1 MLGFLV
7 GEALRDLRRAG
18 RVAVSAIVLITLSL
32 AALGGFWL
40 VSSNLDRAVAQWRD
54 RVRIVV
60 YLRREPPAADVA
72 ALLERVRVIPGVAGA
87 VFIGKADALRALRQL
102 LGKDAGVVDQL
113 PANPLPAS
121 LEVTPAAA
129 AATPEGARDLLARLN
144 ALPEADEVAGS
155 ADWVEQLSHWQ
166 RLLTTIGLGVGAVLA
181 IAAILTV
188 TTATTLVLH
197 ARRHE
202 TEIMRLV
209 GASEVTIRLP
219 LLLQG
224 MMQGLAGA
232 VLALVALV
240 VAHSLVAPRLEPLV
254 NLTLG
259 LSQLVFF
266 TPVGVV
272 ALLAAGTLLGGLGGW
287 LARAGREPC
296 LPAQA
301 RGSLAGGAAKAAAD
315 PEAAEGRTGAGRGG
329 TGS

>member
-1 MLGFLV
+1 VVGFLV

-18 RVAVSAIVLITLSL
+18 RVAISAIVLITLSL

-40 VSSNLDRAVAQWRD
+40 VSSNLDRAVAHWRD
-54 RVRIVV
+54 RVRILV
-60 YLRREPPAADVA
+60 YLRREPSAPDAA
-72 ALLERVRVIPGVAGA
+72 ALVERVRATPGVAA
-87 VFIGKADALRALRQL
+87 VTFVGKAEALRGLKQV

-113 PANPLPAS
+113 PVNPLPAS

-129 AATPEGARDLLARLN
+129 AATPEGARELVARLA

-155 ADWVEQLSHWQ
+155 VDWVERLSDWQ
-166 RLLTTIGLGVGAVLA
+166 RLLATIGLGVGAVLGV
-181 IAAILTV
+181 AALLTV

-224 MMQGLAGA
+224 MMQGLVGA
-232 VLALVALV
+232 VLALAALILTY
-240 VAHSLVAPRLEPLV
+240 SLVAPRLEPLV

-266 TPVGVV
+266 TPVGVA
-272 ALLAAGTLLGGLGGW
+272 ALLGGGTLLGGLGGW
-287 LARAGREPC
+287 LARAGREP
-296 LPAQA
+296 
-301 RGSLAGGAAKAAAD
+301 
-315 PEAAEGRTGAGRGG
+315 
-329 TGS
+329 

>member
-60 YLRREPPAADVA
+60 YLKREPPAADVA
-72 ALLERVRVIPGVAGA
+72 ALLERVRAMPGVAGA
-87 VFIGKADALRALRQL
+87 VFIGKADALRGLRQV

-121 LEVTPAAA
+121 LEVTPAAT
-129 AATPEGARDLLARLN
+129 AATPDGARDLLSRLA

-155 ADWVEQLSHWQ
+155 GDWVEQLSHWQ
-166 RLLTTIGLGVGAVLA
+166 HLLTTIGLGLGAVLS

-188 TTATTLVLH
+188 TTATTLILH

-232 VLALVALV
+232 VLALAALV
-240 VAHSLVAPRLEPLV
+240 VAHSVMAPRVEPLV
-254 NLTLG
+254 KLTLG

-266 TPVGVV
+266 TPVGIA
-272 ALLAAGTLLGGLGGW
+272 ALLGAGTLLGGLGGW
-287 LARAGREPC
+287 LARAGREP
-296 LPAQA
+296 
-301 RGSLAGGAAKAAAD
+301 
-315 PEAAEGRTGAGRGG
+315 
-329 TGS
+329 

>member
-1 MLGFLV
+1 
-7 GEALRDLRRAG
+7 
-18 RVAVSAIVLITLSL
+18 VLITLSL

-40 VSSNLDRAVAQWRD
+40 VSSNLDRAVARWRD

-60 YLRREPPAADVA
+60 YLKREPSTGDVSS
-72 ALLERVRVIPGVAGA
+72 LLERVRATTGVAA
-87 VFIGKADALRALRQL
+87 VAFVGKAEALRGLKQV
-102 LGKDAGVVDQL
+102 LGKDASVVDQL

-129 AATPEGARDLLARLN
+129 AATPEGARELVARLA

-155 ADWVEQLSHWQ
+155 VDWVEQLSHWQ
-166 RLLTTIGLGVGAVLA
+166 RLLTTIGLGVGAVLGV
-181 IAAILTV
+181 AAILTV

-224 MMQGLAGA
+224 MMQGLVGA
-232 VLALVALV
+232 VLALGTLV
-240 VAHSLVAPRLEPLV
+240 LTYSLVAPRLEPLV

-259 LSQLVFF
+259 LSQIVFF
-266 TPVGVV
+266 TPIGVV

-287 LARAGREPC
+287 LARAGREP
-296 LPAQA
+296 
-301 RGSLAGGAAKAAAD
+301 
-315 PEAAEGRTGAGRGG
+315 
-329 TGS
+329 

>member
-1 MLGFLV
+1 VVGFLV

-60 YLRREPPAADVA
+60 YLKREPSSADVP
-72 ALLERVRVIPGVAGA
+72 ALLERVRSAPGVAG
-87 VFIGKADALRALRQL
+87 VTFIGKAEALRGLKQV
-102 LGKDAGVVDQL
+102 LGKDASVVDQL

-121 LEVTPAAA
+121 LEVTPSAA
-129 AATPEGARDLLARLN
+129 AATPEGARELVARLA

-155 ADWVEQLSHWQ
+155 VDWVEQLSHWQ
-166 RLLTTIGLGVGAVLA
+166 RLLTTIGLGVGAVLG

-232 VLALVALV
+232 VLALATLV
-240 VAHSLVAPRLEPLV
+240 LTYSLVGPRLEPLV

-266 TPVGVV
+266 TPLGVM
-272 ALLAAGTLLGGLGGW
+272 ALLGAGTLLGGLGGW
-287 LARAGREPC
+287 LARAGREP
-296 LPAQA
+296 
-301 RGSLAGGAAKAAAD
+301 
-315 PEAAEGRTGAGRGG
+315 
-329 TGS
+329 